1 MDKRSRLQKL
11 KRISEILGILAVI
24 VSLILVWQEMRQNRI
39 LSEISFEMTITQ
51 NRIIANQTIANN
63 ADIWFRGCANDS
75 LSTKEKIIFEAMIED
90 RNELAFYRVNRYY
103 KLNDELSAKVIE
115 ADFIGFLHRNPGARK
130 VWRNHEEE
138 VISNRRLL
146 DVHLVDFWYDIV
158 IEGLEKL
165 DEVNIQE

>member
-1 MDKRSRLQKL
+1 
-11 KRISEILGILAVI
+11 
-24 VSLILVWQEMRQNRI
+24 
-39 LSEISFEMTITQ
+39 
-51 NRIIANQTIANN
+51 
-63 ADIWFRGCANDS
+63 
-75 LSTKEKIIFEAMIED
+75 MIED